1 MAGQWETF
9 SLTGDLMR
17 SRLQPWHLRLRP
29 GILALVLLSLVALPA
44 CRPNSRGSDRLAEDS
59 SAVKQIDNSLS
70 FSNITLEQADEQGK
84 VVWQVFARQAS
95 YNESKQ
101 YAVVSS
107 PDGRLFQ
114 DGNAIYRV
122 KSQSGQV
129 FEDGEKIVLRGQV
142 EATDLRTKAILRG
155 DEAEWRPS
163 EGILTIRN
171 NVRGNHPQIQIAAQ
185 EGRLY
190 DREQRMEL
198 SGQVNAITTQ
208 NPVLAVR
215 TDALTWFMK
224 EERVSSDRP
233 TQIRRLMQNR
243 VTDIAS
249 GQKAEVNLKTQL
261 VTLRQNAQ
269 IATSDP
275 LMQVTSNELFWEAA
289 RGLLRSEVPLTVLQP
304 QQQIALRANRGVMN
318 LNTRMVD
325 LAGNVQ
331 ALAQRDQSSIKSDT
345 LNWNLNTRVFR
356 ANGNVNVRQANPPMV
371 ANGPQAVGR
380 LENQTIVMSGG
391 RVVSEFIPQ

>member
-1 MAGQWETF
+1 MALF
-9 SLTGDLMR
+9 
-17 SRLQPWHLRLRP
+17 
-29 GILALVLLSLVALPA
+29 LLSLMTLPA
-44 CRPNSRGSDRLAEDS
+44 CRSSSRGSDRLAEDS
-59 SAVKQIDNSLS
+59 SAIEQIDNSLS
-70 FSNITLEQADEQGK
+70 FNNITLEQADEKGQ
-84 VVWQVFARQAS
+84 VVWQVFARQAA

-101 YAVVSS
+101 YAIVRV
-107 PDGRLFQ
+107 PNGQLFQ
-114 DGNAIYRV
+114 DGKAIYRV
-122 KSQSGQV
+122 RSQTGQV
-129 FEDGEKIVLRGQV
+129 FEDGEKILLKGQV
-142 EATDLRTKAILRG
+142 EATDLRTKAVLRG
-155 DEAEWRPS
+155 EEAEWRPQ

-171 NVRGNHPQIQIAAQ
+171 NVRGNHPQIQITAQ

-198 SGQVNAITTQ
+198 KGQVLAVTAQ

-233 TQIRRLMQNR
+233 TQIRRLIQNR
-243 VTDIAS
+243 VTDIAT

-289 RGLLRSEVPLTVLQP
+289 QGLLRSEVPLTVLQP

-318 LNTRMVD
+318 LNTRLVD

-331 ALAQRDQSSIKSDT
+331 ALAQRDQSSLKSDT

-356 ANGNVNVRQANPPMV
+356 ANGNVNLRQTNPPMV